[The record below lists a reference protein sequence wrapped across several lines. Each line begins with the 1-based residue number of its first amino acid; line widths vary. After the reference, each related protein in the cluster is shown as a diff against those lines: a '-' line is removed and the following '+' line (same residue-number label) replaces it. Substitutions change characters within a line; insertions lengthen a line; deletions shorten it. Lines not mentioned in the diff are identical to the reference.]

1 MTSLSDDENYEL
13 PNEGDEEEDEDDEM
27 LLDKLPGGA
36 IWWTDWNRLFPQL
49 PYHYATLLRVAQ
61 KVSSIQ
67 KSIRRKYSSLCRKNG
82 TRSMD
87 LESLFQSQQTISR
100 DITNQAQLYKE
111 QLMELIKE
119 PVQNQS
125 LTNS

>member
-1 MTSLSDDENYEL
+1 MFKTWIFDNLRLISIV
-13 PNEGDEEEDEDDEM
+13 EDSGLRGNCSYFYHLGTLCLFLY
-27 LLDKLPGGA
+27 LLKLHNIPYC
-36 IWWTDWNRLFPQL
+36 TVCFLF
-49 PYHYATLLRVAQ
+49 H
-61 KVSSIQ
+61 S
-67 KSIRRKYSSLCRKNG
+67 RKNG

-125 LTNS
+125 LTNSRYQLSKLNTNIIFKL

>member
-1 MTSLSDDENYEL
+1 MFKTWIFDNLRLISIV
-13 PNEGDEEEDEDDEM
+13 EDSG
-27 LLDKLPGGA
+27 LRGNCSYFYHLGTLC
-36 IWWTDWNRLFPQL
+36 LFL
-49 PYHYATLLRVAQ
+49 
-61 KVSSIQ
+61 
-67 KSIRRKYSSLCRKNG
+67 RKNG

-87 LESLFQSQQTISR
+87 LESLFQSRQTISR

>member
-1 MTSLSDDENYEL
+1 
-13 PNEGDEEEDEDDEM
+13 
-27 LLDKLPGGA
+27 
-36 IWWTDWNRLFPQL
+36 
-49 PYHYATLLRVAQ
+49 
-61 KVSSIQ
+61 
-67 KSIRRKYSSLCRKNG
+67 RKNG

-87 LESLFQSQQTISR
+87 LESLFQSRQTISR

-125 LTNS
+125 LTNSRFRMFFGYSLDAYYSTEALIDS